1 MDGLTISDIRARA
14 VHAPLV
20 RKIRTA
26 SGAIEVSP
34 LLLVDVHTR
43 QGVSGHAYLFGY
55 TPVTLKPL
63 LALLDELKPLL
74 VGQPLVPQARMEQML
89 QRFRLLGVQGLLGML
104 LSTLDMAYWD
114 ALGKAAGLPVVQ
126 LLGGEA
132 RPVQAYDSY
141 GLVDA
146 ENDAVALRRLAL
158 AGAVVFQF
166 LFNQAGGPLLQFG
179 TRAFFQLFVHGGRN
193 DVRLDLHV
201 AAPAAPLGQVNHTH
215 HVVFGAQHAGLLA
228 RGDVVHQGL
237 GRDIALA
244 VFTAIGGHIGQCRR
258 GCTQRNPVQRPQC
271 SGQFECYCSGQNQIS
286 LQPKGIQLC
295 ERINV
300 HGINRHTEL
309 PPNGT
314 VGSLTRANPWI

>member
-1 MDGLTISDIRARA
+1 MDSLTISDIRARA
-14 VHAPLV
+14 VHAPLA

-146 ENDAVALRRLAL
+146 ENDAAALRRSRCSLW
-158 AGAVVFQF
+158 
-166 LFNQAGGPLLQFG
+166 
-179 TRAFFQLFVHGGRN
+179 RR
-193 DVRLDLHV
+193 
-201 AAPAAPLGQVNHTH
+201 
-215 HVVFGAQHAGLLA
+215 
-228 RGDVVHQGL
+228 
-237 GRDIALA
+237 
-244 VFTAIGGHIGQCRR
+244 CRR
-258 GCTQRNPVQRPQC
+258 PTCRGTAPTSPRRRTRSCGP
-271 SGQFECYCSGQNQIS
+271 
-286 LQPKGIQLC
+286 C
-295 ERINV
+295 E
-300 HGINRHTEL
+300 G
-309 PPNGT
+309 
-314 VGSLTRANPWI
+314 